1 MRSSTFL
8 YSASLLVLALVAAPA
23 AFAQQMDTA
32 IKHAVET
39 NPTIGVVAN
48 NREAVKEELRQA
60 YGLYLPQLDISA
72 GIGPETTDNDD
83 ARNAKGRTRTDAT
96 LNLQQRLFTGFETKY
111 QVERQK
117 ARVAAA
123 AYRVYENAEVTALD
137 AIGAYLEVIRQRELF
152 ALSQQNANFHTEI
165 LAKLEQRAAGGVGTQ
180 ADVAQ
185 TRARLSRA
193 QATLAQTANDLADA
207 ESLYTR
213 VVGQF
218 PGELTRPDF
227 PAASLPQTLETAVN
241 LSSKNN
247 PAVMATESDVDV
259 TDADIGLSEAAF
271 YPKLNIEGASSYRN
285 DVSGNTGH
293 EFDNNILLRARM
305 NLFRGGIDRA
315 TRQESVFRMHQ
326 ARSEREK
333 SVISANEETRRG
345 WFAYQASGQRVGQ
358 LESAV
363 GDLKTTRDAYEQQF
377 NVGQRSLLDLL
388 DAENE
393 LFTARGQLISADLNQ
408 LRAGYRLLASTGTLL
423 KTINVAAPAQANPV
437 AESFGDAMTS
447 N

>member
-1 MRSSTFL
+1 MRFSFL
-8 YSASLLVLALVAAPA
+8 HSASVLVLVFATSSA
-23 AFAQQMDTA
+23 AFAQSMDVA

-60 YGLYLPQLDISA
+60 YGLYLPQLDTNA
-72 GIGPETTDNDD
+72 AIGPESTDNDN
-83 ARNAKGRTRTDAT
+83 ARNATGRTRTDAS
-96 LNLQQRLFTGFETKY
+96 LNLQQRVFTGFETKY

-117 ARVAAA
+117 ARVESAAH
-123 AYRVYENAEVTALD
+123 RVYENAEVTALD

-152 ALSQQNANFHTEI
+152 ALSKQNVDFHTEI
-165 LAKLEQRAAGGVGTQ
+165 LGKLEQRAAGGVGTQ

-185 TRARLSRA
+185 TRARVSRA
-193 QATLAQTANDLADA
+193 QATLAQAANDLADA

-218 PGELTRPDF
+218 PGELSRPDF
-227 PAASLPQTLETAVN
+227 PSAALPQTLETAVD
-241 LSSKNN
+241 LSTKNN
-247 PAVMATESDVDV
+247 PTVKVSESDVNV
-259 TDADIGLSEAAF
+259 ADADIGVAEAAF

-285 DVSGNTGH
+285 DVSGDTGH

-305 NLFRGGIDRA
+305 NIFRGGIDRA
-315 TRQESVFRMHQ
+315 TRQETVFRMHQ

-333 SVISANEETRRG
+333 SVVNANEETRRG
-345 WFAYQASGQRVGQ
+345 WFAYQASAQRVGQ

-363 GDLKTTRDAYEQQF
+363 TDLKTTRDAYEQQF

-393 LFTARGQLISADLNQ
+393 LFTARGQLISSDLNQ

-423 KTINVAAPAQANPV
+423 KTVNVAAPAQSNP
-437 AESFGDAMTS
+437 ATESFGQAMTS